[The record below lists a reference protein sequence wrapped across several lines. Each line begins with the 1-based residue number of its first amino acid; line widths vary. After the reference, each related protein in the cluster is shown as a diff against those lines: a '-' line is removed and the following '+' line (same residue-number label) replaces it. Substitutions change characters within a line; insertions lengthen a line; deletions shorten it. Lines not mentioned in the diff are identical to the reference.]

1 MTPMAQIE
9 ALLYVAGEEG
19 LSLRQLAEILDMPPT
34 GLVQSLESLAA
45 KYQADKNS
53 ALCLIESAS
62 TYKLVTKDI
71 FAPLL
76 QEFSNSPI
84 NQSLSRAALETL
96 AIIAYR
102 QPVTR
107 VDVDEIR
114 GVNSSGAIAKL
125 VTLHLIQEAGKKE
138 TLGRPNLYTTTDYFL
153 DYLGINSLDEL
164 VDASSLVLD
173 ENSQQVLF
181 EEEKTDAD

>member
-1 MTPMAQIE
+1 MTPIAQIE

-19 LSLRQLAEILDMPPT
+19 LTLRQLSDILDMPPT

-45 KYQADKNS
+45 KYQADPNS
-53 ALCLIESAS
+53 AFSLLESANS
-62 TYKLVTKDI
+62 YKLVTKEA

-76 QEFSNSPI
+76 HDFSNSPV

-107 VDVDEIR
+107 AEVDDIR
-114 GVNSSGAIAKL
+114 GVNSSGAITKL
-125 VTLHLIQEAGKKE
+125 LALHLIQEAGKKE
-138 TLGRPNLYTTTDYFL
+138 TLGRPNLYATTDYFL

-173 ENSQQVLF
+173 EDSQQILF